1 MIKDEVGVTTILIKK
16 IGDIN
21 REVGGDGKLMSFIIG
36 IYLKKITRFEIRR
49 LEIPKANKN
58 DGTDGNDGIAFCPT
72 LELTSDMTF
81 QRNPRIG
88 SNLTH
93 RTIDLG
99 NNSKDLQVIVR

>member
-1 MIKDEVGVTTILIKK
+1 MGGE
-16 IGDIN
+16 
-21 REVGGDGKLMSFIIG
+21 RELMSFIIG
-36 IYLKKITRFEIRR
+36 IDLKKITRFEIRR

-58 DGTDGNDGIAFCPT
+58 DGTNSNDGIAFSPT